1 MLSSEFSTIFISEEG
16 LPNNYMQGPADF
28 SAELILVCDS
38 LDAGGIERV
47 VSTLANEWSRR
58 GRKVSVVTLH
68 DNRRFY
74 TLDPAVHHVVVEH
87 GASRLSH
94 LLRKLKYLLGQLKV
108 AKPFFIR
115 LLGPALFNF
124 IFEIAHRAFIAVY
137 LTFETLGLRRALR
150 RIDSG
155 VVVSFGTAV
164 NVITLKACRGLG
176 RRVIISERNDPG
188 RLIRLWENLWRH
200 YYPLADL
207 VTANTRSALSDM
219 RGFVGERKLAFV
231 PNPLQLPNGNGNG
244 KRNGNG
250 HHGNGHPANETTAT
264 APFVLT
270 VGRLV
275 EDKAQDVLLDA
286 FAQAGEDFKNWRL
299 AIVGDGRLAGTLRA
313 QAETLGI
320 NERVDWHGIV
330 RDPYHFYRTAHVFA
344 LPSRVEGTP
353 NALLEAM
360 SCGLPVV
367 VSDGA
372 PGPLELVEDEI
383 TGLIVPVNDPAKL
396 AAAFRRLANDRELRE
411 RLGAAAR
418 ERVTEYSL
426 PHALVTWES
435 IVGMTPQDH
444 Q

>member
-1 MLSSEFSTIFISEEG
+1 M
-16 LPNNYMQGPADF
+16 DF

-94 LLRKLKYLLGQLKV
+94 LLRKLKSVLVKLRA
-108 AKPFFIR
+108 AKPFLIR
-115 LLGPALFNF
+115 LLGPTLFNF
-124 IFEIAHRAFIAVY
+124 IFEIGHRAFIAVY

-155 VVVSFGTAV
+155 LVVSFGTAV
-164 NVITLKACRGLG
+164 NVITLKACRGLK
-176 RRVIISERNDPG
+176 RRVIISERNNPG
-188 RLIRLWENLWRH
+188 RLIRLWEDLWRH
-200 YYPLADL
+200 YYPLADV
-207 VTANTRSALSDM
+207 VTANTRSAVADM

-231 PNPLQLPNGNGNG
+231 PNPLQLPNGNGKG
-244 KRNGNG
+244 NGNG
-250 HHGNGHPANETTAT
+250 HHGNGRPAHKPVETT

-286 FAQAGEDFKNWRL
+286 FAQTGEAFKDWRL
-299 AIVGDGRLAGTLRA
+299 AIIGDGRLAGPLRA
-313 QAETLGI
+313 QANALGI
-320 NERVDWHGIV
+320 GGRVDWHGIV
-330 RDPYHFYRTAHVFA
+330 SDPYHFYRTAQVFA

-372 PGPLELVEDEI
+372 PGPLELIEDDV

-396 AAAFRRLANDRELRE
+396 AAALRRLATDGELRA

-418 ERVTEYSL
+418 ERVTEYNL
-426 PHALVTWES
+426 PHAIVTWES
-435 IVGMTPQDH
+435 IVGLTPQD
-444 Q
+444 QN

>member
-1 MLSSEFSTIFISEEG
+1 
-16 LPNNYMQGPADF
+16 MQGSADF

-87 GASRLSH
+87 GASRLSN
-94 LLRKLKYLLGQLKV
+94 LLRKLKAILVQLRM
-108 AKPFFIR
+108 AKPFLIR
-115 LLGPALFNF
+115 LLGPALYNF
-124 IFEIAHRAFIAVY
+124 IFEIAHRAFIALY
-137 LTFETLGLRRALR
+137 LAFETLGLRRALR

-155 VVVSFGTAV
+155 LVVSFGTAV

-244 KRNGNG
+244 KGNGNG
-250 HHGNGHPANETTAT
+250 HHGNGHSAYLRVGTS

-286 FAQAGEDFKNWRL
+286 FAQTGDDFKNWRL
-299 AIVGDGRLAGTLRA
+299 AIVGDGRLAGPLRA
-313 QAETLGI
+313 QAQSLGI
-320 NERVDWHGIV
+320 GERVDWHGIV
-330 RDPYHFYRTAHVFA
+330 GDPYHFYRTAHVFA

-360 SCGLPVV
+360 SCGLAVV

-372 PGPLELVEDEI
+372 PGPLELIEDEV
-383 TGLIVPVNDPAKL
+383 TGLIVPVNDSARL
-396 AAAFRRLANDRELRE
+396 AAALRRLATDDELRA

-418 ERVTEYSL
+418 ERVAEYNL
-426 PHALVTWES
+426 PRALVTWES
-435 IVGMTPQDH
+435 IVGLTPQE

>member
-1 MLSSEFSTIFISEEG
+1 
-16 LPNNYMQGPADF
+16 MQPTDF

-87 GASRLSH
+87 GASRLSG
-94 LLRKLKYLLGQLKV
+94 LLRKLKSLLVRLRV
-108 AKPFFIR
+108 AKPFLIR
-115 LLGPALFNF
+115 LLGPTLFDF
-124 IFEIAHRAFIAVY
+124 VFEIAHRAFIAVY

-164 NVITLKACRGLG
+164 NVITLKACQGLG

-219 RGFVGERKLAFV
+219 RGFVLERKLAFV
-231 PNPLQLPNGNGNG
+231 PNPLQLPNGNGQG
-244 KRNGNG
+244 KGNGNG
-250 HHGNGHPANETTAT
+250 HHVSGRRAQEPSET

-299 AIVGDGRLAGTLRA
+299 AIVGDGRLAATLRA
-313 QAETLGI
+313 QAATLGI
-320 NERVDWHGIV
+320 AERVDWHGIV
-330 RDPYHFYRTAHVFA
+330 PDPYHFYRSAEVFA

-372 PGPLELVEDEI
+372 PGPLELVEDGV

-396 AAAFRRLANDRELRE
+396 AAALRRLGNDGDLRA
-411 RLGAAAR
+411 RLGKAAR
-418 ERVTEYSL
+418 ERVTEYDL
-426 PHALVTWES
+426 PRALGTWES
-435 IVGMTPQDH
+435 IVGLAPCDRQ
-444 Q
+444 